1 MRKQFTLLTGVVLVS
16 CFLSVALAQPRDTTR
31 IAGVGPAGAARTGPK
46 PYKEIIT
53 DKAISRSGFFKV
65 HKVDEKYFFELP
77 ERLIALSVITSL

>member
-46 PYKEIIT
+46 PYKEVIT
-53 DKAISRSGFFKV
+53 DKAISRSGNSK
-65 HKVDEKYFFELP
+65 KYFSSTLCTLKNP
-77 ERLIALSVITSL
+77 ERLIALSVIISL